1 MSSMLEQAIVDASAL
16 REAAI
21 QSAEQAV
28 IEKYSTEIRN
38 TVEKLMEGNDFEES
52 KSVEEQIT
60 EADETGE
67 GYAFVE
73 GTELS
78 DLKEHE
84 LLEIDVKG
92 LFEQLEKE
100 RLEESEDFIEII
112 EEDKVQQ
119 ARNLSDDDEAGD
131 DDIKVKNVSKVTIV
145 KDDDVVTDD
154 DNVDDKDTEVELDEA
169 KVTATQ
175 ELGEA
180 CSQDEQCKSGNCVHY
195 SNEAGGNKC
204 KPARDSMEE
213 ALNFDFEEVPVG
225 QTTAFGATNA
235 QQKEQAMLI
244 DVMNEIEA
252 ANEKLEKKNES
263 LTSKNN
269 DLVRSNKKIKE
280 SVKKLAEKF
289 EEIKLM
295 NAKLFYTNKT
305 LMDASLNERQKS
317 KLVESINN
325 AQTYEQAK
333 IVYETLQGT
342 VGNVSSKKQ
351 PESLSEAVGKRSS
364 TSLLLKAR
372 KQDDKPK
379 IDEGHIFISR
389 MQALAGIK
397 NLKED

>member
-1 MSSMLEQAIVDASAL
+1 MSSMLEQAIVDAAAL

-28 IEKYSTEIRN
+28 IEKYSTEIRE
-38 TVEKLMEGNDFEES
+38 TVEKLMETDDLNES
-52 KSVEEQIT
+52 NSIDEQFT
-60 EADETGE
+60 EADEKGE

-78 DLKEHE
+78 DLEEHE

-100 RLEESEDFIEII
+100 RLEESEEIIEII
-112 EEDKVQQ
+112 EEENELEEEAKPEAAPEEEDDPTEPAKIKGLEKKKDIPAPKIKPRKQDIHRFERPQ
-119 ARNLSDDDEAGD
+119 KEEKENLEE
-131 DDIKVKNVSKVTIV
+131 
-145 KDDDVVTDD
+145 
-154 DNVDDKDTEVELDEA
+154 EVEL
-169 KVTATQ
+169 
-175 ELGEA
+175 
-180 CSQDEQCKSGNCVHY
+180 
-195 SNEAGGNKC
+195 
-204 KPARDSMEE
+204 EE
-213 ALNFDFEEVPVG
+213 AIEFDFEPVPEG
-225 QTTAFGATNA
+225 NTEAYGATNA

-244 DVMNEIEA
+244 DVMQQIEA
-252 ANEKLEKKNES
+252 ANKKLEKKNES
-263 LTSKNN
+263 LTKDKNS
-269 DLVRSNKKIKE
+269 LVKSNKKLKE
-280 SVKKLAEKF
+280 SVEKLAQKF
-289 EEIKLM
+289 EEMKLM

-305 LMDASLNERQKS
+305 LMDASLNERQKH

-325 AQTYEQAK
+325 AQSYEQAK
-333 IVYETLQGT
+333 IVYETLQST
-342 VGNVSSKKQ
+342 VGNVSNKKQ

-379 IDEGHIFISR
+379 ANESKNLFASR

>member
-28 IEKYSTEIRN
+28 IEKYSTEIRE
-38 TVEKLMEGNDFEES
+38 TVENLMESDDLNES
-52 KSVEEQIT
+52 KSVDEQIT

-78 DLKEHE
+78 DLEEHE

-92 LFEQLEKE
+92 LFEQLEKQ
-100 RLEESEDFIEII
+100 RLEESEEIIEII
-112 EEDKVQQ
+112 EEE
-119 ARNLSDDDEAGD
+119 NELEE
-131 DDIKVKNVSKVTIV
+131 
-145 KDDDVVTDD
+145 
-154 DNVDDKDTEVELDEA
+154 EVELEEEA
-169 KVTATQ
+169 KPKEAVEESEESLEEET
-175 ELGEA
+175 EL
-180 CSQDEQCKSGNCVHY
+180 
-195 SNEAGGNKC
+195 
-204 KPARDSMEE
+204 EE
-213 ALNFDFEEVPVG
+213 AIEFDFDPVPEG
-225 QTTAFGATNA
+225 NTEAYGATNA

-244 DVMNEIEA
+244 DVMQQIEN
-252 ANEKLEKKNES
+252 ANEKLEKKNEGLIKDKNS
-263 LTSKNN
+263 LVK
-269 DLVRSNKKIKE
+269 SNKKLKE
-280 SVKKLAEKF
+280 SVGKLAQKF
-289 EEIKLM
+289 EEMKLM

-325 AQTYEQAK
+325 AQSYEQAK

-342 VGNVSSKKQ
+342 VGNVSNEKQ

-372 KQDDKPK
+372 KQDDEPK
-379 IDEGHIFISR
+379 VSESNNLFATR

-397 NLKED
+397 NLQED

>member
-154 DNVDDKDTEVELDEA
+154 DNVDDKDTEVELDEGA
-169 KVTATQ
+169 EIEEESKLEEGS
-175 ELGEA
+175 EL
-180 CSQDEQCKSGNCVHY
+180 DES
-195 SNEAGGNKC
+195 
-204 KPARDSMEE
+204 
-213 ALNFDFEEVPVG
+213 LNFDFEEVPVG

-263 LTSKNN
+263 LTNKNN
-269 DLVRSNKKIKE
+269 DLVRSNKKFKE
-280 SVKKLAEKF
+280 SVRKLAEKF